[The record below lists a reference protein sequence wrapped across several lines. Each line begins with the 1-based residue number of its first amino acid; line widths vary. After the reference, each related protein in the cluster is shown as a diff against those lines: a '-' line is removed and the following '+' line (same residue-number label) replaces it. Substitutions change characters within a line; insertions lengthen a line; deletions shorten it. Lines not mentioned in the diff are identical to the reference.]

1 MVEYNMM
8 KNETEKKKAI
18 VLVGLPANGKSYIR
32 NRLVANMEDFHV
44 YSTDDVI
51 EEFCAADGM
60 TYSQGFNKHMTNAS
74 RESEKRLTKAIAEG
88 KNLVWD
94 QTNLGKKKRNRILKR
109 LSKKYEVECYC
120 VLPASNEAQE
130 TEIANR
136 LLNRP
141 GKIIPDD
148 IYTRMRRDYE
158 VVSLEEGFKKVN
170 YVDIYGKPLPP
181 SARHFVKK

>member
-1 MVEYNMM
+1 MM
-8 KNETEKKKAI
+8 KKENEKLTAI
-18 VLVGLPANGKSYIR
+18 ILVGLPANGKSYIR
-32 NRLVANMEDFHV
+32 NKLVEDMENYHI

-51 EEFCAADGM
+51 EEFCAKDGM

-74 RESEKRLTKAIAEG
+74 KEAEKRLTKAISDN
-88 KNLVWD
+88 KNIVWD

-109 LSKKYEVECYC
+109 LSKKYDVECYC

-141 GKIIPDD
+141 GKTIPDD
-148 IYTRMRRDYE
+148 IYARMRRDYE
-158 VVSLEEGFKKVN
+158 IVSLEEGFDKVN